1 MATRW
6 AWANS
11 DISDNI
17 KVIVIHSK
25 NLSFCLL
32 TFNLSVEMGPA
43 FSVNCPVGGDDEGD
57 GSDGRAM
64 SDDEIPSHQP
74 PGTTPD

>member
-1 MATRW
+1 MHFSPDSTY
-6 AWANS
+6 
-11 DISDNI
+11 ISDNI

-32 TFNLSVEMGPA
+32 TFNSSVEMGPA

-57 GSDGRAM
+57 GRAM
-64 SDDEIPSHQP
+64 SDDEIPSHQG